1 MESVCRHLEKL
12 GGYMQIELCIVDVY
26 MPHCSGEDG
35 QFDINIDAFLVPLAQ
50 AVTSE

>member
-12 GGYMQIELCIVDVY
+12 GGHMQIELRVVDVH
-26 MPHCSGEDG
+26 MPHRRGEDW
-35 QFDINIDAFLVPLAQ
+35 QFDIHIDAFLVPLAQ